1 MGKNNDTKEKDNGR
15 KELIRSLKFV
25 LISISAG
32 IIEIGSFTLLNELLK
47 LDYWVSYVIA
57 LVLSILW
64 NFTINRRYT
73 FKSASNVPKAMLLV
87 FLFYVFFAPASSLL
101 EHYLAGVLGWN
112 EYLVTLINMALN
124 LSLEFPYQRYFVF
137 RDTLDTNEIAQRE
150 KQE

>member
-1 MGKNNDTKEKDNGR
+1 MEKNNDTKEKDNGR
-15 KELIRSLKFV
+15 KELIRSVKFV

-47 LDYWVSYVIA
+47 LDYWVSYVLA

-124 LSLEFPYQRYFVF
+124 LALEFPYQRYFVF